1 MKITPNVPTDAFSLK
16 ASATWD
22 VLFDDNNKAVA
33 IFSRKS
39 RLAELAMIAPDM
51 YELIQALATSTE
63 SGYASPM
70 SEAALLDIL
79 HQLQGQAK
87 QLLTQIEGGE

>member
-1 MKITPNVPTDAFSLK
+1 MKITPNVPTDAFTLK

-39 RLAELAMIAPDM
+39 RLAELAMIAPEM
-51 YELIQALATSTE
+51 YELLE
-63 SGYASPM
+63 EYAHI
-70 SEAALLDIL
+70 ADADTAADWFQRRQALLD
-79 HQLQGQAK
+79 K
-87 QLLTQIEGGE
+87 IEGGGE